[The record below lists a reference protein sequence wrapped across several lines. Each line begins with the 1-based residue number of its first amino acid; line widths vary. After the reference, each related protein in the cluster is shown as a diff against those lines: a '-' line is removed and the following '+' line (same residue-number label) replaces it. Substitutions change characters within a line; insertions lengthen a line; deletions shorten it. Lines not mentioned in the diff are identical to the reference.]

1 MSSQDIQS
9 LNKDDSTSFLRL
21 GNTSPILSYFCVYN
35 PSLGQSEENTKDQI
49 LYYTAKKVVPADVKM
64 KQVGLAQALVNFTST
79 FSPSQPTQNVHS
91 QKHRMVFLQ
100 PEPGF
105 WIHMCVELGIMRKQ
119 IKDSK
124 GKEKLVTEYLDS
136 QLNDRALEAVLKI
149 GYEQFKL
156 LNGTFSNILY
166 GEGEKATLP
175 PNRQRARA
183 LMHAIEEF
191 FSEWIWKWD
200 FDRLDTMCFT
210 AVFNGVPVQP
220 ILRNN
225 YLRVNELDVAIKDK
239 FDQHISH
246 LFVLNLEDGGLVY
259 RSPTL
264 IIHDV
269 CSLRKY
275 VLKKVEKHIKAEK
288 RKRDIDAASKQQENK
303 VSSGLKSFTKT
314 LSTTQILNYFSV
326 GSKSTESV
334 SSSKA
339 ATPAASVN
347 DSIDS
352 THSGLPTT
360 GDVPTVTSSPS
371 VSSTTTQT
379 IESEANQG
387 IFLTGLI
394 ETTAIGMNGEER
406 PVSRSEFVRV
416 YITSGQNDEPSDKLV
431 EYYLIIYKHKSN
443 LIWSFLLPTTSES
456 EEFISDPM
464 FYTNLQKYMQEKNL
478 DKLIDTVKGDISSMQ
493 EKSLNLGK
501 HYKCFYYDNAT
512 LNIKSTVIDPPT
524 LSAKDKKATIQV
536 TNEMLLQ
543 LLEVRDD
550 FDKIPRTSEV
560 YTRSTSNHW
569 IAGHRLYN
577 TLRSSEENAEENAN
591 AVHKNRSSLDE
602 CARDEDSHDYTEMYL
617 IAAKKDTSLA
627 DIEETLGKMTKS
639 LLDTMH
645 IE

>member
-1 MSSQDIQS
+1 
-9 LNKDDSTSFLRL
+9 
-21 GNTSPILSYFCVYN
+21 
-35 PSLGQSEENTKDQI
+35 
-49 LYYTAKKVVPADVKM
+49 
-64 KQVGLAQALVNFTST
+64 
-79 FSPSQPTQNVHS
+79 
-91 QKHRMVFLQ
+91 
-100 PEPGF
+100 
-105 WIHMCVELGIMRKQ
+105 
-119 IKDSK
+119 
-124 GKEKLVTEYLDS
+124 
-136 QLNDRALEAVLKI
+136 
-149 GYEQFKL
+149 
-156 LNGTFSNILY
+156 
-166 GEGEKATLP
+166 
-175 PNRQRARA
+175 
-183 LMHAIEEF
+183 MHAIEEF
-191 FSEWIWKWD
+191 FSDWIWKWD

-225 YLRVNELDVAIKDK
+225 YLRVNDLDMAIKDK

-275 VLKKVEKHIKAEK
+275 VLKKVEKYTKAEK
-288 RKRDIDAASKQQENK
+288 RKKDIEAASKQQDTK
-303 VSSGLKSFTKT
+303 VSGLKSFTKSI
-314 LSTTQILNYFSV
+314 STSQILNYFSV

-334 SSSKA
+334 TSS
-339 ATPAASVN
+339 ATPAVSVN
-347 DSIDS
+347 DSIES
-352 THSGLPTT
+352 NNSGLPAT
-360 GDVPTVTSSPS
+360 GDIPTVTSSPS
-371 VSSTTTQT
+371 VSSTTTN
-379 IESEANQG
+379 IMESETSQG

-416 YITSGQNDEPSDKLV
+416 YITSSRNDEQSEKLV
-431 EYYLIIYKHKSN
+431 EYYLIVYKHKSN
-443 LIWSFLLPTTSES
+443 LIWSFLLPTTTES
-456 EEFISDPM
+456 EELISDPM

-478 DKLIDTVKGDISSMQ
+478 DKLIETVKGDISSMQ

-524 LSAKDKKATIQV
+524 LTAKDKKATIQV

-550 FDKIPRTSEV
+550 FEKIPRTSEV

-577 TLRSSEENAEENAN
+577 TLRATENEEESADAM
-591 AVHKNRSSLDE
+591 HKNRSSLDE
-602 CARDEDSHDYTEMYL
+602 CARDEDMHDYTEMYL

-627 DIEETLGKMTKS
+627 DVEETLDKMTKS